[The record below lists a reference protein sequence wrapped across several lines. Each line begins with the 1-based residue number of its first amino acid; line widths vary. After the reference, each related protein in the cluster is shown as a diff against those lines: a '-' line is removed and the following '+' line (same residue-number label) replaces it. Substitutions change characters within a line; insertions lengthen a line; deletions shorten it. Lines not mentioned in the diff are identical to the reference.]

1 MPETPARQT
10 DLFQDSAPPQADD
23 LGPPGSSPEGA
34 PAAAPAGDL
43 ALFQPWL
50 HAIRQERAIAQAL
63 APALTPMLLAAY
75 IDRYL
80 TTDDAPNRA
89 ALESALAA
97 QRPDLVRYLSAW
109 LRRRPIPVLQEALW
123 QGLYRWLRPRL
134 QAWVV
139 EDLAV
144 PLAPPPGAALP
155 PAALA
160 TTMQDYVQRT
170 PCPLEQV
177 ATVIRQE
184 TADWLPALGQALDL
198 SQRTHT
204 ELQKLLRLRPIRRG
218 ADRPHPESPLFLT
231 RAVAPVATGSPML
244 SSAQALLR
252 PDLWQPEGENVPTY
266 RHLFSQGRA
275 IEHYITT
282 SDPSSRTVEALAG
295 DAAWQIVQQFGL
307 PTAFLHLVFA
317 AYATAQPEPWR
328 GIFELQGSDL
338 LYTLGLDKR
347 TDVPRADKLREVVR
361 QARLLDSLGV
371 WVVWHERNNDLSVQ
385 MSRMWDV
392 AVHVTSPQAPDGRVT
407 PTEVV
412 LTVRPGLW
420 TAKFLNGAGAQAG
433 TALRQF
439 GYLAQQTLRID
450 PYHQE
455 LAAKLAVYLTL
466 MSRLRSTYQ
475 VQHLL
480 EALEPATML
489 QAAAADF
496 RRRYDAKRRWDEALL
511 TLHEQRWQLVFDDTT
526 YPVELRPD
534 WALPA
539 DTPAHLRQLPVDDWR
554 RLLAGTL
561 TFLPPEPIPSLLA
574 TVGEADRPAP
584 RAPTPP
590 SPLAL
595 PPRLPRLTGSQVRQ
609 ARRAK
614 GWSQQELARQVGKSQ
629 SWIALVEQDK
639 RTIPPQ
645 EQATLRTLLDL
656 ALESPGG

>member
-1 MPETPARQT
+1 VHGQPAR
-10 DLFQDSAPPQADD
+10 P
-23 LGPPGSSPEGA
+23 GPEAS
-34 PAAAPAGDL
+34 AAAAL

-75 IDRYL
+75 INRYL
-80 TTDDAPNRA
+80 TTDEAPSRE

-97 QRPDLVRYLSAW
+97 QRPDLVRYCSAW

-123 QGLYRWLRPRL
+123 QGVYRWLLPRL

-139 EDLAV
+139 EALATL
-144 PLAPPPGAALP
+144 LAPPGATLP
-155 PAALA
+155 LAAVP
-160 TTMQDYVQRT
+160 TTVQDYVQRT

-177 ATVIRQE
+177 AAVICQE
-184 TADWLPALGQALDL
+184 TVDLLPALAQALDL
-198 SQRTHT
+198 PQRTHT
-204 ELQKLLRLRPIRRG
+204 ELQKLLRLRPIRRR

-252 PDLWQPEGENVPTY
+252 PDLWQPAGENVPTY
-266 RHLFSQGRA
+266 RRLFSQGRA

-317 AYATAQPEPWR
+317 AYATEQPEPWR
-328 GIFELQGSDL
+328 GIFELRGSDL
-338 LYTLGLDKR
+338 LRILGMDKR
-347 TDVPRADKLREVVR
+347 TDVPRAEHLREVAR

-371 WVVWHERNNDLSVQ
+371 WVVWREPNRDLSVQ

-392 AVHVTSPQAPDGRVT
+392 ALKITGPHEPEGLLV
-407 PTEVV
+407 PTEVL

-420 TAKFLNGAGAQAG
+420 AEKFLNAAGARAG

-439 GYLAQQTLRID
+439 GYLAQQTLRLD

-466 MSRLRSTYQ
+466 MSRLRSVYQ

-480 EALEPATML
+480 EAIEPATVL
-489 QAAAADF
+489 QKAAADR
-496 RRRYDAKRRWDEALL
+496 RRRYKYKQRWDEALL
-511 TLHEQRWQLVFDDTT
+511 TLHEQGWQLT
-526 YPVELRPD
+526 YERGICSPQPTN
-534 WALPA
+534 P
-539 DTPAHLRQLPVDDWR
+539 R
-554 RLLAGTL
+554 RRGL
-561 TFLPPEPIPSLLA
+561 TRGHSCNN
-574 TVGEADRPAP
+574 V
-584 RAPTPP
+584 
-590 SPLAL
+590 
-595 PPRLPRLTGSQVRQ
+595 
-609 ARRAK
+609 
-614 GWSQQELARQVGKSQ
+614 
-629 SWIALVEQDK
+629 
-639 RTIPPQ
+639 
-645 EQATLRTLLDL
+645 
-656 ALESPGG
+656 